1 MFRQILGMI
10 KMYNGT
16 RERGA
21 LTMMDVVCKKTP
33 IFLGANCK
41 FPRFY
46 RNTSSWTEAA
56 LA

>member
-10 KMYNGT
+10 KMYNET

-41 FPRFY
+41 FPGFY